1 MPLPTIPAYTLP
13 QDRPPAAV
21 DWTAD
26 PTRSALL
33 VHDMQT
39 YFFDAFQSG
48 EDGAEGEAGE
58 GSAQGEAA
66 PVGAAQID
74 VAVGRIA
81 ALLETARKAGIPI
94 VYTAQPPRQDP
105 ADRALLTD
113 FWGTGLST
121 DAQARIIDELAPA
134 EGDIV
139 LPKWRYSAFMRST
152 LREQL
157 LARGLDQLVITGVY
171 AHIGC
176 LATAL
181 DAFMLDIQAFLV
193 ADALADFTRED
204 HVRAL
209 DYAAGRCARVQDAA
223 EILSSWRGAQD
234 EQGQGV
240 RR

>member
-39 YFFDAFQSG
+39 YFIDAFQSG

-58 GSAQGEAA
+58 GS
-66 PVGAAQID
+66 AQID

-209 DYAAGRCARVQDAA
+209 GYAAGRCARVQDTA
-223 EILSSWRGAQD
+223 EILASWRGAQD